1 MKEWEK
7 NAFVANWCTSN
18 QTKLLVTWV
27 GQSRS
32 SNHRTVSLYSP
43 HASTMSAHMHYIK
56 NAVLKSSAVL
66 KHNLEE
72 SNAAGEDEQDP
83 ITTDLRELII
93 NFDHTPTMV
102 RRVYLQT
109 SDSSSL
115 TSVGWVINEH
125 IGFCMSCLKSFT
137 LFNRRHH
144 CRACGLLLCSE
155 CTPSSSLLQE
165 FEDLGVQRVCGKCN
179 PKVSMYIFYI
189 ASLSRILR
197 SSGNSFAV

>member
-1 MKEWEK
+1 MHSLQRG
-7 NAFVANWCTSN
+7 ALRIQPTCSCQVFTRICPP
-18 QTKLLVTWV
+18 
-27 GQSRS
+27 S
-32 SNHRTVSLYSP
+32 SNNLFIASFSLRN
-43 HASTMSAHMHYIK
+43 ADTMSAHMHYIK
-56 NAVLKSSAVL
+56 NAVLKSSEVL
-66 KHNLEE
+66 KHNLEM
-72 SNAAGEDEQDP
+72 SNADGEDEQDP

-115 TSVGWVINEH
+115 TSVGWVINEN

-155 CTPSSSLLQE
+155 CTPTSSLLQE

-179 PKVSMYIFYI
+179 PKVNLYVHESK
-189 ASLSRILR
+189 
-197 SSGNSFAV
+197 G